1 MKLTVNEEL
10 PKNEQGAAI
19 IGDDIT
25 EIIEDISNEVNAI
38 NDYVEQMKNWTS
50 NTYISDR
57 EYKAMQYNIS
67 RIIGGGYRIVE
78 NGRYLQED
86 FGV

>member
-1 MKLTVNEEL
+1 MKLNMKEEL

-19 IGDDIT
+19 IDDNIK
-25 EIIEDISNEVNAI
+25 EIIENISNEVNAI
-38 NDYVEQMKNWTS
+38 NEYVDQMKNWTS

-78 NGRYLQED
+78 NGRNLREYFD
-86 FGV
+86 V